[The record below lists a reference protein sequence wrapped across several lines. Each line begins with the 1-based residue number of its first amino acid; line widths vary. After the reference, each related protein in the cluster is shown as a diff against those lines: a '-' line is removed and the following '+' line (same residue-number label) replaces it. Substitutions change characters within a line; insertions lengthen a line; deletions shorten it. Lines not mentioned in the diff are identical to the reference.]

1 MLPWLPQGGH
11 IWSAYRSTP
20 EVGMVTQLHFK
31 PTRLIKAG
39 SKETLGFFKNELF
52 TSAGQDHS
60 QRRRANCQS
69 FLFWGKIFFF
79 IQNPSYKM
87 STIYYFLIRIK
98 HVCAKSPQSC
108 PTLCNPMDCS
118 PPGFSVHETLQA
130 RTLEWIA
137 MPSSRGHSQPRDLT
151 SVSYVYCVGR

>member
-1 MLPWLPQGGH
+1 
-11 IWSAYRSTP
+11 
-20 EVGMVTQLHFK
+20 MVTQLHLK
-31 PTRLIKAG
+31 PTRLIKTG

-52 TSAGQDHS
+52 TSASHDHS
-60 QRRRANCQS
+60 QRRRVNCQYF
-69 FLFWGKIFFF
+69 FL

-87 STIYYFLIRIK
+87 SKIYYFLIRIK
-98 HVCAKSPQSC
+98 HVCAKSSQSC

-130 RTLEWIA
+130 RILEWIA

-151 SVSYVYCVGR
+151 SVSYVSCVGRQILYTSNTWETHNKS